1 MDNGRPGHILNLR
14 HSRFSNLHAP
24 SMKILLAMSGGVDS
38 SVAAALLRDA
48 GHEVVGVFMRLG
60 SPGESLDELIPV
72 DACDV
77 GKVRICK
84 QGCCSVGDA
93 EDARLVA
100 AKLDIHIP
108 SATTPEAGSV
118 GKSKG
123 LTPADYLTRILNAK
137 VYDVAKETPLDVA
150 ERLSA
155 RLNNTVLLKREDQ
168 QPVFSFKLRGA
179 YNKMAHLS
187 ATQLKRGV
195 ICASAGNHAQGVAL
209 SARKLG
215 TKAFIVMPVTT
226 PQVKVDAV
234 RGLGGEVVLHGESY
248 SDAHTHAVLLE
259 QKKGLT
265 FVHPFDDPDVIA
277 GQGTVAM

>member
-1 MDNGRPGHILNLR
+1 MPKV
-14 HSRFSNLHAP
+14 SHAT
-24 SMKILLAMSGGVDS
+24 KAT
-38 SVAAALLRDA
+38 
-48 GHEVVGVFMRLG
+48 
-60 SPGESLDELIPV
+60 
-72 DACDV
+72 
-77 GKVRICK
+77 
-84 QGCCSVGDA
+84 
-93 EDARLVA
+93 
-100 AKLDIHIP
+100 HIP
-108 SATTPEAGSV
+108 SATTPEAGSG

-168 QPVFSFKLRGA
+168 QHVFSFKLRGA

-277 GQGTVAM
+277 GQGTVAMEMLRQHQGPLDAVFVAIGGGGLVSGVANYIKGTP